1 VNLPTAEKEKKIA
14 ELAEK
19 MVAAKTIVFADF
31 RGLTVAQ
38 DTKLRRK
45 LTEAGVEYKV
55 AKNTLIEKA
64 AEQKGIMGLHEFLH
78 GPTSVAFGGDDLTAP
93 AKILAEAARET
104 KILTIKGGMMGAKPL
119 SKEEVMRLAE
129 LPSREMLLAM
139 LCGTLN
145 APLSGLARALD
156 QIREKKAAT
165 AAN

>member
-1 VNLPTAEKEKKIA
+1 VNLPTVEKEKKIA

-19 MVAAKTIVFADF
+19 ITAAKTIVFADY

-45 LTEAGVEYKV
+45 LRESGVEYKV

-64 AEQKGIMGLHEFLH
+64 AEQKGIIGLHEFLH
-78 GPTSVAFGGDDLTAP
+78 GPTSIAFGGDDLTAP
-93 AKILAEAARET
+93 AKILADTARET
-104 KILTIKGGMMGAKPL
+104 KILSIKGGMMGTKPL
-119 SKEEVMRLAE
+119 SKEEVMKLAE
-129 LPSREMLLAM
+129 LPSREILLAM